1 MSPSLKSRAQAAIW
15 GVCVADALGG
25 PVQFKDPG
33 TFEPITCLRFVEPY
47 KQPAGSYSDDGSMT
61 LALACSF
68 NKSNMEYNHTLS
80 IQYFVEWVTDGH
92 FSTINRSWDVGRST
106 RVSLKQWRKYGMEKG
121 DFEVAQKM
129 VNNRLEYEECSGN
142 GSLMRIVPIGLV
154 YWRDSE
160 LARQI
165 ARRHSQITHPSLAC
179 VEACEVYTELVCKVM
194 NGWCFDSVFVQD
206 LPTDILLGESK
217 KQLFHAVSVF
227 PFTHPALKERMSQY
241 RYRTL
246 TDWKSKEPSDMKSSG
261 WVVDTLECALWAF
274 FKYDTWKDGALAVVN
289 LGGDSDTAGAV
300 YGGLAGSFYG
310 FDAIPGEWV
319 DGMQNKGFIESIA
332 GALSDGIA

>member
-1 MSPSLKSRAQAAIW
+1 MSPSLKSRTKGAIW

-25 PVQFKDPG
+25 PVQFRDAG
-33 TFEPITCLRFVEPY
+33 TFEPITCLRFVAPF

-68 NKSNMEYNHTLS
+68 NKSNMQYNHELS
-80 IQYFVEWVTDGH
+80 IQYFVEWMTKGH
-92 FSTINRSWDVGRST
+92 FSTVNHSWDVGRST
-106 RVSLKQWRKYGMEKG
+106 RTSLRIWAKYGMEG
-121 DFEVAQKM
+121 DFELAQAM
-129 VNNRLEYEECSGN
+129 VSDRLDYNEFSGN

-160 LARQI
+160 RARKI
-165 ARRHSQITHPSLAC
+165 ARKQSQITHPALAC
-179 VEACEVYTELVCKVM
+179 VEACEAYTELVCRVM
-194 NGWCFDSVFVQD
+194 NGQ
-206 LPTDILLGESK
+206 TK
-217 KQLFHAVSVF
+217 KQLFHAVSTF
-227 PFTHPALKERMSQY
+227 PFTHPELKERLSRD
-241 RYRTL
+241 RYRTIS
-246 TDWKSKEPSDMKSSG
+246 DWKIKAPSDMTSSG

-300 YGGLAGSFYG
+300 YGGLAGSFYEL
-310 FDAIPGEWV
+310 DAIPSEWV

-332 GALSDGIA
+332 DGLADDVA

>member
-1 MSPSLKSRAQAAIW
+1 MSTSLKSRAKGAIW

-25 PVQFKDPG
+25 PVQFRHAG
-33 TFEPITCLRFVEPY
+33 TFEPVTGLRFVAPF

-68 NKSNMEYNHTLS
+68 NKSNMQYNHELS
-80 IQYFVEWVTDGH
+80 IQYFTEWMTKGH

-106 RVSLKQWRKYGMEKG
+106 RTSLRLWVKYGMEKG
-121 DFEVAQKM
+121 DFELGQTM
-129 VNNRLEYEECSGN
+129 VTSRLDRDEFSGN
-142 GSLMRIVPIGLV
+142 GSLMRIVPIGLA

-160 LARQI
+160 LARET

-179 VEACEVYTELVCKVM
+179 VEACEAYTKLVCGVM
-194 NGWCFDSVFVQD
+194 NGQ
-206 LPTDILLGESK
+206 TK
-217 KQLFHAVSVF
+217 KQLFHAISTF
-227 PFTHPALKERMSQY
+227 PFTHPGLKVRLSRS
-241 RYRTL
+241 RYKTIS
-246 TDWKSKEPSDMKSSG
+246 DWTVKTPSDMTSSG

-274 FKYDTWKDGALAVVN
+274 FKYDTWKEGALAVVN

-310 FDAIPGEWV
+310 VDAIPGEWV
-319 DGMQNKGFIESIA
+319 DGMQNKEFIESIA
-332 GALSDGIA
+332 DGLSDGIA